1 MSEKKN
7 LSNAENLAQKTE
19 QANQGLDRFF
29 DSAWDFV
36 KDLIDLKDGLD
47 KEGTIIN
54 IKNNKRMKGANA
66 WLLMCSIFIASLG
79 LDLNSP
85 AVIIGAMLISPLMAP
100 ILGIGLA
107 VGINDRNTLVI
118 SGQHLIIAIV
128 IALLTSTIYFLIT
141 GVLGLS
147 GGFTDEIKGRTSPH
161 VLDAMV
167 ALIGG
172 FAGIISSSRK
182 DKSNAIP
189 GVAIATALMP
199 PLCVTGYG
207 LANMLRFGMRE
218 GSLNFGSITFNSFF
232 LFFLNA
238 TLVALATYLIVRFM
252 DFPRRNFDSLK
263 EEMKTKRILYFV
275 SAILLGISVYT
286 SNKIINENR
295 EKEKINKFVDDNFK
309 YVITEDCFI
318 QKNLDNSYDVTVTVF
333 TTISESDSID
343 YNIKLKSPP
352 YNITNANITFKD
364 LPKQLDEMELITKA
378 QRSGIDQFKSQ
389 LALEERRKYTLDSM
403 QNEINQLKLK
413 NKKDIEAKLSSVV
426 TPAFPNVKEIYFYPS
441 DDLSNKPHA
450 LSVKWSNTVLRS
462 RKTKLEKEKRLNKM
476 VIQLMNLDTLIIMN
490 N

>member
-1 MSEKKN
+1 MSEKN
-7 LSNAENLAQKTE
+7 SPTNAENLAQKAE
-19 QANQGLDRFF
+19 KVNKGLDRIF
-29 DSAWDFV
+29 DRSWDFV

-54 IKNNKRMKGANA
+54 IKNNKKMKGANA

-107 VGINDRNTLVI
+107 VGINDRNTLII

-128 IALLTSTIYFLIT
+128 IALLSSTIYFLIT
-141 GVLGLS
+141 GVLGLG
-147 GGFTDEIKGRTSPH
+147 GGFTDEIRGRTSPN

-207 LANMLRFGMRE
+207 VANLLRYGMRE
-218 GSLNFGSITFNSFF
+218 GSLNFGSIMFNSFF

-252 DFPRRNFDSLK
+252 DFPRRTFDTFK
-263 EEMKTKRILYFV
+263 EELKTKRVLYFI
-275 SAILLGISVYT
+275 SALLLGISVYT
-286 SNKIINENR
+286 SNRIIQENR
-295 EKEKINKFVDDNFK
+295 AKESINTFVDDHFK
-309 YVITEDCFI
+309 YVKTEDCFI
-318 QKNLDNSYDVTVTVF
+318 QKNIDDSYDVTVTVF
-333 TTISESDSID
+333 TTISEEDSIR
-343 YNIKLKSPP
+343 YNTMLKSTP
-352 YNITNANITFKD
+352 YNITNANLTFID
-364 LPKQLDEMELITKA
+364 LPKLDEKKLISEA
-378 QRSGIDQFKSQ
+378 QRSGVEQFKSQ
-389 LALEERRKYTLDSM
+389 MALEERRKYTLDSM
-403 QNEINQLKLK
+403 QNEIDLLKFK
-413 NKKDIEAKLSSVV
+413 NKKDIEQKLSNVV
-426 TPAFPNVKEIYFYPS
+426 KPAFPNVEEINFYES
-441 DDLSNKPHA
+441 DDLPNKPHA
-450 LSVKWSNTVLRS
+450 LSVKWNRAIARTK
-462 RKTKLEKEKRLNKM
+462 KTKAEKEKRLNEM
-476 VIQLMNLDTLIIMN
+476 VVQLMDLDTLIIVN